1 MAWTDACKLE
11 AVAQI
16 DKRKEKL
23 GSVRAAIR
31 EFAKESEIP
40 GNTLKRWYYPETNYK
55 CTRNGTPRAST
66 ENETCVNYAFY
77 TLNFD
82 SGRKKLVYGVRE
94 TDGNRLFT
102 IQEYRVTGKGKEVAT
117 MNRLT
122 LPLDLFCQFLVHSV
136 MIKQELSGELG
147 AVGSD
152 HKVDDEVKPPPND
165 DGGVSLDSAVDPDR
179 EDTELS
185 PAPTDGSEDTEL
197 GTEIVHCADCDHFAA
212 KKWAPE
218 EDGACNAR
226 SGSWNGNLFQSPHE
240 PHPCPNFS
248 SRDQQRG

>member
-1 MAWTDACKLE
+1 MAWTDACKVE
-11 AVAQI
+11 AVVQI

-23 GSVRAAIR
+23 GSVRPAIR
-31 EFAKESEIP
+31 EFAEESGIP
-40 GNTLKRWYYPETNYK
+40 VNTLKRWYYPETDYK
-55 CTRNGTPRAST
+55 CTRNGTPHAST
-66 ENETCVNYAFY
+66 ENETCVTYAFH

-136 MIKQELSGELG
+136 MIEQELSGELG

-165 DGGVSLDSAVDPDR
+165 DVGVSLGSAVDPDR
-179 EDTELS
+179 KDTEAS
-185 PAPTDGSEDTEL
+185 PAPADSAEDTTVGAGL
-197 GTEIVHCADCDHFAA
+197 VQCADCVHFAV
-212 KKWAPE
+212 KKWSPE
-218 EDGACNAR
+218 ENGACNSR
-226 SGSWNGNLFQSPHE
+226 SGSWNGNVFQPPNE
-240 PHPCPNFS
+240 PHICPHFQ
-248 SRDQQRG
+248 DEQPG